1 MRISGITYVK
11 RRRKW
16 FSKFLLVLLIT
27 IIVAFVVVMGLLM
40 FTDRHIPYIS
50 EWLDVDV

>member
-16 FSKFLLVLLIT
+16 FTKFLLILFILL
-27 IIVAFVVVMGLLM
+27 IVAFAVVMGLLM
-40 FTDRHIPYIS
+40 FTDIQIPYIN
-50 EWLDVDV
+50 EWLEV

>member
-16 FSKFLLVLLIT
+16 FSKLLLILLIV
-27 IIVAFVVVMGLLM
+27 IIVAFIVIMGLLM
-40 FTDRHIPYIS
+40 FTDIHIPYIS
-50 EWLDVDV
+50 EWLNT

>member
-16 FSKFLLVLLIT
+16 FSKFLLVLLII

-40 FTDRHIPYIS
+40 FTDIHIPYIS